1 MVISNFWGE
10 ERNSRLQALVSNDA
24 EINSVRNTICL
35 NPLLHHWW
43 GLGYMALEPL
53 EKLANGTRVRVRW
66 LRRTIFTVWDKVPL
80 DTDPNDHLRPPSVA
94 GSLVVRD
101 VRSGHPI
108 LDGSVFDLTS
118 NYPTREVSYDLLQL
132 QWDLLRMTVL
142 CGAAEAADDSN
153 WNPEDED
160 PVYSAEKLL
169 QEMEE
174 ERRGSVEYGRGSWA
188 DA

>member
-1 MVISNFWGE
+1 M
-10 ERNSRLQALVSNDA
+10 
-24 EINSVRNTICL
+24 
-35 NPLLHHWW
+35 
-43 GLGYMALEPL
+43 
-53 EKLANGTRVRVRW
+53 
-66 LRRTIFTVWDKVPL
+66 
-80 DTDPNDHLRPPSVA
+80 
-94 GSLVVRD
+94 
-101 VRSGHPI
+101 
-108 LDGSVFDLTS
+108 DGSVFDLTS

-174 ERRGSVEYGRGSWA
+174 ERRDSAEYGRGSWA